1 MANIHVDEEA
11 LNFLKNALQT
21 AGEDYRD
28 KLSRLTGLVSQITSG
43 TIKGDPATDLLEKFE
58 AKRDFFNR
66 VLRTIEE
73 AEELS
78 KTENVEYFGVADI
91 LDVLCKNAYAN
102 GVITKEQ
109 WYTVINRYP
118 I

>member
-28 KLSRLTGLVSQITSG
+28 KLSRLTSLVSQITSG
-43 TIKGDPATDLLEKFE
+43 SIKGDPATDLLGKFE

-73 AEELS
+73 AEDYMGIKKGTFNNMIGDLKS
-78 KTENVEYFGVADI
+78 GM
-91 LDVLCKNAYAN
+91 
-102 GVITKEQ
+102 
-109 WYTVINRYP
+109 R
-118 I
+118 